1 MVRYIRKAD
10 RVYDPKDPYR
20 FCYEHS
26 TPELEAEF
34 NRGIGNGNG
43 PVSFTR
49 PGGFPPAPAT
59 AAPTAEQTPPPAK
72 PRHSSKRQT
81 TR

>member
-26 TPELEAEF
+26 TP
-34 NRGIGNGNG
+34 R
-43 PVSFTR
+43 V
-49 PGGFPPAPAT
+49 GG
-59 AAPTAEQTPPPAK
+59 
-72 PRHSSKRQT
+72 
-81 TR
+81 